1 MSGNIY
7 NRKIVI
13 PNQTKFNDY
22 LDSAKRGF
30 LSSLFN
36 IGENLSWLI
45 GANELSKELSIKAKE
60 NTRQQEFDT
69 ILDVNYL
76 TDPEGATY
84 DLANN
89 AASMLSLAPMTFLVP
104 GQAVAAGAGLFT
116 SIASKL
122 GPKVAK
128 WISSPAVQ
136 KAVKTQTRNVL
147 ASTPEAFLEYSKTG
161 KALDEK
167 GAPSPRIKAL
177 PALAENIII
186 APLANTAEFSSFSK
200 PFIQSLS
207 KSNENIAVDFAKST
221 LKAASIIN
229 VNILQSGIKGLFQQT
244 FYDYT
249 VGNPVGNPLSPEE
262 WTHNQSQAFETGCLT
277 SIISQGASIAYNS
290 AKNRPLETQETVA
303 NVDSHAKQ
311 NYTISQGIF
320 HSIEQPIQNRW
331 YHHNIPLDS
340 QGLFHSIEQRQTTQ
354 TPTTF
359 SSDFSAPTYEPFHIN
374 QELWE
379 LYKKTHSELPT
390 TTDYYQLINPYTF
403 PNF

>member
-136 KAVKTQTRNVL
+136 
-147 ASTPEAFLEYSKTG
+147 
-161 KALDEK
+161 
-167 GAPSPRIKAL
+167 
-177 PALAENIII
+177 
-186 APLANTAEFSSFSK
+186 
-200 PFIQSLS
+200 
-207 KSNENIAVDFAKST
+207 
-221 LKAASIIN
+221 
-229 VNILQSGIKGLFQQT
+229 
-244 FYDYT
+244 
-249 VGNPVGNPLSPEE
+249 
-262 WTHNQSQAFETGCLT
+262 
-277 SIISQGASIAYNS
+277 
-290 AKNRPLETQETVA
+290 
-303 NVDSHAKQ
+303 
-311 NYTISQGIF
+311 
-320 HSIEQPIQNRW
+320 
-331 YHHNIPLDS
+331 
-340 QGLFHSIEQRQTTQ
+340 
-354 TPTTF
+354 
-359 SSDFSAPTYEPFHIN
+359 
-374 QELWE
+374 
-379 LYKKTHSELPT
+379 
-390 TTDYYQLINPYTF
+390 
-403 PNF
+403 